1 MGYPKHLLAQ
11 DEQIDL
17 ALRPHWK
24 ALILPAANFV
34 IATGVAGFLAALP
47 KAGTGRDVTWIAVA
61 AVWVVLVFW
70 FSARPWIIW
79 MNKNYIITN
88 KRLII
93 REGFIKRHG
102 RDMPL
107 TKINDVSFTHNG
119 LLDRMLGC
127 GTLIVES
134 AGENGQEQLDDIPH
148 VESTQRELTNL
159 IGGGAPT
166 HHTPEAEVNA
176 AGQTSDKK

>member
-11 DEQIDL
+11 GEKIDL

-24 ALILPAANFV
+24 ALVLPALNFIV
-34 IATGVAGFLAALP
+34 ISAVLGASAGLTHGSTQKAVLIGVGAL
-47 KAGTGRDVTWIAVA
+47 
-61 AVWVVLVFW
+61 WVVDVFW
-70 FSARPWIIW
+70 FTLRPWIIW
-79 MNKNYIITN
+79 LNKNYIVTN

-134 AGENGQEQLDDIPH
+134 AGEHGQEQLDDIPH
-148 VESTQRELTNL
+148 VEETQRELTNL
-159 IGGGAPT
+159 ISGGRATHGAAA
-166 HHTPEAEVNA
+166 EAEPA
-176 AGQTSDKK
+176 EGE